1 LFFQGYLT
9 NFDIINLKTMKRHLY
24 LLTTA
29 VVFIFA
35 SCSKEK
41 QITKRLEGTWN
52 IDKYEGSYTSGGQ
65 TFPDVATNA
74 GTLTFNEGGTGNAKI
89 KILGTTDDEFN
100 FTWKVEDEKI
110 TFTPIGEDPI
120 TYEIQTN
127 EKTKQVWYNSTTYP
141 SGDVETLKLSLTK
154 K

>member
-1 LFFQGYLT
+1 
-9 NFDIINLKTMKRHLY
+9 MKKQLY
-24 LLTTA
+24 LLTAA
-29 VVFIFA
+29 VVLLIT

-52 IDKYEGSYTSGGQ
+52 IDKYEGTYTSGGQ
-65 TFPDVATNA
+65 TFPDVASDA
-74 GTLTFNEGGTGNAKI
+74 GTFTFVEGGTGSAVI
-89 KILGTTDDEFN
+89 KIVGSTDNNFN
-100 FTWKVEDEKI
+100 FTWKVTDEKI
-110 TFTPIGEDPI
+110 TITETGEDPY

-141 SGDVETLKLSLTK
+141 SGDIQTTKLSLSK